1 LRQSPAATQRK
12 AATTFFVLQ
21 LFSGLSAKMPRGQT
35 LQIPVVDETDVIKQI
50 GVRDELHAVPDSGHI
65 RQQVTCQCTTYKLLT
80 TAPELIFFLIKASTV
95 PWCALVPFASRRHQ
109 PSTSRPRPGDLLLRC
124 AVPIKPQA
132 GAADLVRTSNFA
144 IATRSS
150 TVAP

>member
-35 LQIPVVDETDVIKQI
+35 LQIPVVDETDMIKQI

-65 RQQVTCQCTTYKLLT
+65 CQQVTCQCTTYKLLT
-80 TAPELIFFLIKASTV
+80 TAPELNFFSLSKPAPYPGV
-95 PWCALVPFASRRHQ
+95 P
-109 PSTSRPRPGDLLLRC
+109 
-124 AVPIKPQA
+124 
-132 GAADLVRTSNFA
+132 
-144 IATRSS
+144 
-150 TVAP
+150 

>member
-65 RQQVTCQCTTYKLLT
+65 RQQVTCQCTIYKLLT
-80 TAPELIFFLIKASTV
+80 TAPELIFFSLSKPAPYPGV
-95 PWCALVPFASRRHQ
+95 P
-109 PSTSRPRPGDLLLRC
+109 
-124 AVPIKPQA
+124 
-132 GAADLVRTSNFA
+132 
-144 IATRSS
+144 
-150 TVAP
+150 